1 MGQKDISEKIL
12 IDYNDVFADIL
23 NVCVYNGKEVIKPED
38 LVNTTVH
45 AQYKAEDDKLH
56 EEERD
61 IAKYWKKEK
70 IAIAIY
76 GIENQIKVDK
86 NMPFRM
92 IGYDGA
98 SYRSQMLDKSKS
110 IVPVASFVLYFGTE
124 RRWNKY
130 QSIKECITIPEGLDE
145 FVNDYKVHIIE
156 VAWLTDEQLALFKS
170 DFGIVANFFVQK
182 RKNIDYKPD
191 DLRTIQHVDEV
202 LKLLSVM
209 TGDRNY
215 EKVLHEKQSGRE
227 VENMC
232 EVAQRLIREGR
243 EEGIQ
248 QGIQSSVNMLRK
260 LEKSDEEIL
269 SLIMEEY
276 KLDIEAAKKYL

>member
-1 MGQKDISEKIL
+1 M
-12 IDYNDVFADIL
+12 DY
-23 NVCVYNGKEVIKPED
+23 
-38 LVNTTVH
+38 
-45 AQYKAEDDKLH
+45 
-56 EEERD
+56 R
-61 IAKYWKKEK
+61 
-70 IAIAIY
+70 
-76 GIENQIKVDK
+76 
-86 NMPFRM
+86 
-92 IGYDGA
+92 
-98 SYRSQMLDKSKS
+98 
-110 IVPVASFVLYFGTE
+110 
-124 RRWNKY
+124 
-130 QSIKECITIPEGLDE
+130 
-145 FVNDYKVHIIE
+145 
-156 VAWLTDEQLALFKS
+156 
-170 DFGIVANFFVQK
+170 
-182 RKNIDYKPD
+182 PD
-191 DLRTIQHVDEV
+191 DSRTIQHVDEV